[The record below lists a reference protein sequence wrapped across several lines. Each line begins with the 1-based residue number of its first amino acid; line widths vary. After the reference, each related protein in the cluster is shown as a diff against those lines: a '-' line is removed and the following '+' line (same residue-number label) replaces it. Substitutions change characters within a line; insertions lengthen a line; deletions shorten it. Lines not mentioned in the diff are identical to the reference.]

1 MAETES
7 KRWLDAGVRIAEDH
21 KSLVLALMREMPDL
35 TVDKALEAHV
45 VWLGAKFMTT
55 RRGLTETE

>member
-21 KSLVLALMREMPDL
+21 KSLVLAAMREMPDL
-35 TVDKALEAHV
+35 TVEQALEAHI
-45 VWLGAKFMTT
+45 VWLGGKFMTA
-55 RRGLTETE
+55 RHELTETE